1 MPVLVLPV
9 AEYLDKLLEY
19 SRLASAASL
28 GELGGI
34 VVVAV
39 DFALVLVVA
48 VLSSKDSRA
57 QRAREVLDVVFSF
70 QRGDVR
76 ASKRTSAFMT

>member
-9 AEYLDKLLEY
+9 AEYLDKLLKY
-19 SRLASAASL
+19 GRLASAASL
-28 GELGGI
+28 GELGGV

-39 DFALVLVVA
+39 DLALVLVVA
-48 VLSSKDSRA
+48 VLGSKDRRA

-70 QRGDVR
+70 ERRDVR
-76 ASKRTSAFMT
+76 PSERTSAFVT